1 VLEDAVSDLAGESVA
16 VTGAGRTDAGVHALG
31 QVANVKLRLDL
42 RPVTIVKALNT
53 RLPDD
58 LLVKT
63 AAAVPPDFHARFS
76 ATERRYLYLIGAVE
90 SPVWRS
96 RRWHVRARLDVEPMR
111 VAAAMLEGE
120 HDFASFCLTGSEPE
134 HHRCR
139 VSRISLEWLPEHGGM
154 LVFRVAANRF
164 LRGMVR
170 SIVGTLVD
178 VGRGRTSPDRF
189 HSILESLDRGEA
201 GATSP
206 AHGLYLT
213 DVIYQLD

>member
-1 VLEDAVSDLAGESVA
+1 
-16 VTGAGRTDAGVHALG
+16 
-31 QVANVKLRLDL
+31 
-42 RPVTIVKALNT
+42 
-53 RLPDD
+53 
-58 LLVKT
+58 
-63 AAAVPPDFHARFS
+63 
-76 ATERRYLYLIGAVE
+76 
-90 SPVWRS
+90 
-96 RRWHVRARLDVEPMR
+96 
-111 VAAAMLEGE
+111 
-120 HDFASFCLTGSEPE
+120 
-134 HHRCR
+134 
-139 VSRISLEWLPEHGGM
+139 M